1 MASSDEV
8 LKRALGV
15 MQADPGAAAT
25 LCKLVLEA
33 EPRHGDAQ
41 LVLSEAL
48 RRLGELAAAHA
59 IVAPLASANPKWFGA
74 QRQLGVI
81 LADLRSHLP
90 ASLAFRAAAE
100 AQPVH
105 PTIWRD
111 LAEQLALAGDGAGA
125 AAAYARHGAQPM
137 LEPKLARVATALA
150 GNDIDAAEPLLEA
163 FLSEH
168 PDDVVALRLL
178 AEMQA
183 RSDHPDLAEATLR
196 RGLEIAPDYNYL
208 RHALGQL
215 LMGLGR
221 LDEAMGEVNT
231 LLLRDPENP
240 GSLRLHAAVC
250 VARGEHETAAS
261 IYERLLK
268 RDPSRAPAWTS
279 YGHVLKT
286 LGRSEEAVAAFR
298 RSIDIAP
305 QLGAPYWSLANL
317 KTVPFSEADIARMEA
332 ALARS
337 DISDDDRVELH
348 FALGKA
354 CEDAKRHGD
363 AFAQYAEGARLRRRH
378 SRYEGGELTEFVSHS
393 KKKLTAAF
401 FEERTGCGAL
411 ASDAIFIVGLPR
423 AGSTLL
429 EQVLASHSMVE
440 GTSELTDLDAIAQS
454 LVGAGDRLLGLSYVD
469 ALAQQD
475 RAWFARAGEIYLRT
489 TRVYRKQGRPFFINK
504 MPNDFKH
511 VGLIHL
517 ILPNAKIIDARRH
530 PMACRSS
537 CFKQHFALGQNFSY
551 DLADIGRYY
560 ADYVQLMAHYDA
572 VLPGRVHRVIHEK
585 FVADPEPHI
594 RALLAYC
601 GLPFEEACLR
611 PHETKR
617 AVNTASAEQVRKPI
631 SAKGLDEWRAYE
643 SWLGPLKEALGPV
656 LDAYP
661 DASQAPA

>member
-1 MASSDEV
+1 MAASDEL

-15 MQADPGAAAT
+15 IHADPGAAAT

-33 EPRHGDAQ
+33 EPAHGDAK

-48 RRLGELAAAHA
+48 RKLGDLAAAHA
-59 IVAPLASANPKWFGA
+59 IVAPLASGNPNWFGA

-81 LADLRSHLP
+81 LADQREHLP
-90 ASLAFRAAAE
+90 ASLALRAATQ

-111 LAEQLALAGDGAGA
+111 LAEQLSLAGDSAGA

-137 LEPKLARVATALA
+137 LEPKLARVAAALA
-150 GNDIDAAEPLLEA
+150 ANDVGVAKPLLEA
-163 FLSEH
+163 CLAEH
-168 PDDVVALRLL
+168 PNDVAALRLL
-178 AEMQA
+178 AETQA
-183 RSDHPDLAEATLR
+183 RGDRPDLAEATLR
-196 RGLEIAPDYNYL
+196 RGLAIAPDYNYL

-221 LDEAMGEVNT
+221 LEEATAEVNA
-231 LLLRDPENP
+231 LLLRDPKNP

-250 VARGEHETAAS
+250 VAKGEHEAAAS
-261 IYERLLK
+261 IYKHLLE

-298 RSIDIAP
+298 RSIALAP

-317 KTVPFSEADIARMEA
+317 KTVTFSETDVAQMEA

-337 DISDDDRVELH
+337 DISDGDRVELH

-354 CEDAKRHGD
+354 CEDAKRHGA
-363 AFAQYAEGARLRRRH
+363 AFGHYEEGARLHRRH
-378 SRYEGGELTEFVSHS
+378 NRYEAGGLAEFVSRS
-393 KKKLTAAF
+393 KARLTAAF
-401 FEERTGCGAL
+401 FEERTDCGAL

-440 GTSELTDLDAIAQS
+440 GTSELTDLDAIAQGI
-454 LVGAGDRLLGLSYVD
+454 VGADERLVGLSYVD
-469 ALAQQD
+469 VLARQD
-475 RAWFARAGEIYLRT
+475 RAWFARAGETYLRT
-489 TRVYRKQGRPFFINK
+489 TRLHRKLGRPLFINK
-504 MPNDFKH
+504 MPNDFMH

-530 PMACRSS
+530 PMACGWS

-560 ADYVQLMAHYDA
+560 ADYVQLMAHYDN
-572 VLPGRVHRVIHEK
+572 VLPGRVHRVIHEN

-617 AVNTASAEQVRKPI
+617 AVNTASAEQVRRPI
-631 SAKGLDEWRAYE
+631 SAKGLDDWRAFE
-643 SWLGPLKEALGPV
+643 PWLAPLKEALGPV

-661 DASQAPA
+661 NAP